1 MMTAAGILCI
11 VFAPTVVGWFRDDPA
26 VIPIG
31 AAALRWQA
39 SAMPLLAPSILTNM
53 MLQAMGKGVKA
64 SITSSARNGIFFI
77 PLILILPYLMGLK
90 GVEICQA
97 VCDVLAFF
105 LAIPMIIHYFRSI
118 LHK

>member
-1 MMTAAGILCI
+1 MCGPAFVYAEELVDIL
-11 VFAPTVVGWFRDDPA
+11 RDDLEVVA
-26 VIPIG
+26 VG
-31 AAALRWQA
+31 AIALRWQLVA
-39 SAMPLLAPSILTNM
+39 LPMAAVVTVCNMTLQTSGKSISANILA
-53 MLQAMGKGVKA
+53 A
-64 SITSSARNGIFFI
+64 ARNGIFFI